1 MKILCIYVTPRLG
14 ETPRLETRTQISKTN
29 LNLNPNPY
37 RVCAIL
43 SLRDLGARQFL
54 DGVLYI
60 RVKDFPSGR
69 TGSLIMCAA
78 AVAATADKITPS
90 SFAAANRRSVTV
102 F

>member
-1 MKILCIYVTPRLG
+1 MLHLG

-43 SLRDLGARQFL
+43 TRFGCEFL

-60 RVKDFPSGR
+60 RVKDSPSSR

-78 AVAATADKITPS
+78 AVAATPDKITPS

>member
-1 MKILCIYVTPRLG
+1 MRVSRRGVIYTCEL
-14 ETPRLETRTQISKTN
+14 
-29 LNLNPNPY
+29 
-37 RVCAIL
+37 
-43 SLRDLGARQFL
+43 
-54 DGVLYI
+54 
-60 RVKDFPSGR
+60 KDFPSGR

>member
-1 MKILCIYVTPRLG
+1 MQP
-14 ETPRLETRTQISKTN
+14 SF
-29 LNLNPNPY
+29 
-37 RVCAIL
+37 A
-43 SLRDLGARQFL
+43 L